1 VLSRRRFLAAL
12 AASAVVGACS
22 DSNGGGSGG
31 GSASARRSTD
41 TTGPLPRL
49 DGPAFT
55 LGVASGDPTPD
66 SVILWTRLATDPVD
80 GGGMP
85 DADLPVVWEL
95 AGDERISD
103 VVASGVAT
111 ASPRLGHSVHV
122 DAQGLDPARTY
133 WYRFRVGDE
142 ESPVGRTRTAP
153 AEDATP
159 ERLRFGF
166 ASCSHWQDGYWTAYP
181 HLAEEDLDLVVF
193 LGDYIYEGDPDP
205 EAVRVHNSPRVM
217 DLEGYR
223 NRYGLYKGD
232 AGLQAVHAA
241 FPWVSTWDDHEV
253 ANDYGSDVDPRGA
266 PPEQFLQRRAEAYQ
280 AWYEHLPV
288 RLEPP
293 TGPDYRINRTVP
305 FGRLAAFHL
314 LDERQYRSAPVCG
327 AEIGPVCDEA
337 TDPARTMLGEDQERW
352 LADQL
357 DASPATWDV
366 LANSVVLSKTPV
378 PIGDQVLFNLDQW
391 DGYPPAR
398 QRVLD
403 LLAERRDGNRVV
415 ITGDIH
421 ASGVADMWQD
431 FEDDRSPVIGT
442 ELVGTSVSSE
452 FDEAYLDI
460 AEEAVRQAPWVQFF
474 EARRRGYVAVEATSD
489 ALRADYRLVAGT
501 ATPESTIETASSWV
515 VEAGKP
521 GAQEG

>member
-1 VLSRRRFLAAL
+1 VLSRRQFLAAL

-22 DSNGGGSGG
+22 DDSNGGGS
-31 GSASARRSTD
+31 ASSGRGSTD

-55 LGVASGDPTPD
+55 LGVASGDPTPE

-85 DADLPVVWEL
+85 DTDLPVVWEL
-95 AGDERISD
+95 ASDDRIGD

-122 DAQGLDPARTY
+122 DATGLDPARTY

-142 ESPVGRTRTAP
+142 ESPIGRTRTAP

-166 ASCSHWQDGYWTAYP
+166 ASCSHWQDGFWTAYP
-181 HLAEEDLDLVVF
+181 HLAEEDLDLIVF

-205 EAVRVHNSPRVM
+205 DAARVHNSPRVRT
-217 DLEGYR
+217 LEAYR

-232 AGLQAVHAA
+232 TGLQAVHAA
-241 FPWVSTWDDHEV
+241 FPWISTWDDHEV
-253 ANDYGSDVDPRGA
+253 ANDYGSDFDPLGA
-266 PPEQFLQRRAEAYQ
+266 PPEEFLQRRAAGYQ

-288 RLEPP
+288 RLDPP
-293 TGPDYRINRTVP
+293 AGPDYRINRTVP

-314 LDERQYRSAPVCG
+314 LDERQYRGAPVCD
-327 AEIGPVCDEA
+327 AEIGPVCEEA
-337 TDPARTMLGEDQERW
+337 TDPRRTLLGEEQEAW

-357 DASPATWDV
+357 DSSPATWDV
-366 LANSVVLSKTPV
+366 LANSVILSRTPV
-378 PIGDQVLFNLDQW
+378 PLGDDVFYNLDQW
-391 DGYPPAR
+391 DGYPVAQ
-398 QRVLD
+398 QRMLD

-431 FEDDRSPVIGT
+431 FDDDGSPVIAT
-442 ELVGTSVSSE
+442 ELVGTSISSG
-452 FDEAYLDI
+452 FDEGYLDI
-460 AEEAVRQAPWVQFF
+460 AEEAVRRAPWVQFF
-474 EARRRGYVAVEATSD
+474 EARHRGYVTVEATPET
-489 ALRADYRLVAGT
+489 LRADYRFVEAVDRPESSIST
-501 ATPESTIETASSWV
+501 ATSWA

-521 GAQEG
+521 GAQEA

>member
-1 VLSRRRFLAAL
+1 VLSRRQFLAAL

-22 DSNGGGSGG
+22 DSNGDDST
-31 GSASARRSTD
+31 SSDRRSTS

-85 DADLPVVWEL
+85 DADLPVVWEV
-95 AGDERISD
+95 ATDERMGD

-122 DAQGLDPARTY
+122 DAGGLGPARTY
-133 WYRFRVGDE
+133 WYRFRVGDD

-159 ERLRFGF
+159 GRLRFGF

-181 HLAEEDLDLVVF
+181 HLAEDDVDLVVF
-193 LGDYIYEGDPDP
+193 LGDYIYEGDIDQ
-205 EAVRVHNSPRVM
+205 EAPRQHNSQRTVT
-217 DLEGYR
+217 LEEYR

-241 FPWVSTWDDHEV
+241 FPWVSIWDDHEV
-253 ANDYGSDVDPRGA
+253 ANNYGGDIEPLGTS
-266 PPEQFLQRRAEAYQ
+266 PEDFLRRRAAAYQ
-280 AWYEHLPV
+280 VWYEHLPV

-293 TGPDYRINRTVP
+293 RGPDYRMYRTVP
-305 FGRLAAFHL
+305 YGRLAAFHL
-314 LDERQYRSAPVCG
+314 LDERQYRDPLACDSIIGTLCEE
-327 AEIGPVCDEA
+327 AE
-337 TDPARTMLGEDQERW
+337 DPGRTMLGEEQEAW
-352 LADQL
+352 LGEQL
-357 DASPATWDV
+357 DGSSATWDV

-378 PIGDQVLFNLDQW
+378 PLGGQDFFNLDQW

-403 LLAERRDGNRVV
+403 LLAAREDGNTVV
-415 ITGDIH
+415 ITGDLH
-421 ASGVADMWQD
+421 ASGVADLLAD
-431 FEDDRSPVIGT
+431 FEDERSRALGT
-442 ELVGTSVSSE
+442 EFLGTSISSE
-452 FDEAYLDI
+452 FDEDYVDI
-460 AEEAVRQAPWVQFF
+460 AEQAVRQAPWVQYF
-474 EARRRGYVAVEATSD
+474 EARHRGYVRVELTPET
-489 ALRADYRLVAGT
+489 LRSDYRLVEAVDQ
-501 ATPESTIETASSWV
+501 PESTIETASSWV
-515 VEAGKP
+515 VEAGNP
-521 GAQEG
+521 GAQEA

>member
-1 VLSRRRFLAAL
+1 VLNRRQFLAAL

-22 DSNGGGSGG
+22 DGSNGGSS
-31 GSASARRSTD
+31 SAARRSTD

-66 SVILWTRLATDPVD
+66 SVILWTRLAPEPVD

-85 DADLPVVWEL
+85 DADVPVVWEL

-122 DAQGLDPARTY
+122 DATGLDAARTY

-193 LGDYIYEGDPDP
+193 LGDYIYEGDRDPDK
-205 EAVRVHNSPRVM
+205 VRQHNSPRVRT
-217 DLEGYR
+217 LEAYR

-253 ANDYGSDVDPRGA
+253 ANDYGSDVDPNGA
-266 PPEQFLQRRAEAYQ
+266 PPEEFLRRRADAYQ

-327 AEIGPVCDEA
+327 ADIGPVCEAA
-337 TDPARTMLGEDQERW
+337 TDPGRTVLGEEQEAW

-357 DASPATWDV
+357 DSSPATWDV
-366 LANSVVLSKTPV
+366 LANSVILSKTPV
-378 PIGDQVLFNLDQW
+378 PIGDTVFFNLDQW
-391 DGYPPAR
+391 DGYPAAR

-403 LLAERRDGNRVV
+403 LLAERREGNRVV
-415 ITGDIH
+415 VTGDIH
-421 ASGVADMWQD
+421 ASGVGDLLAD
-431 FEDDRSPVIGT
+431 FEDERSDVIGT

-460 AEEAVRQAPWVQFF
+460 AERAVRQAPWVRYFD
-474 EARRRGYVAVEATSD
+474 ARRRGYTKVELTRET
-489 ALRADYRLVAGT
+489 LRADYRFVAGVD
-501 ATPESTIETASSWV
+501 TPESTIETASSWA

-521 GAQEG
+521 GAQEA